1 MDNQFHALDI
11 LKFFIKHYKPISL
24 ITIIGAIVSIIV
36 SLLIEPEYQ
45 STAIIFP
52 ASNTSVSKELLTDI
66 SRSNKN
72 ILQFGEDEEAE
83 QVLQILQSNKI
94 KSFLVKKYKLKEHY
108 KLEDAAYP
116 QTALS
121 RMLAKNISFDRTRYQ
136 SIKISV
142 LDKDKNMAAA
152 MVTDILQLLDT
163 VYNQIQKK
171 RALGALQIVEKEFK
185 RKDILKKKLQDS
197 LDKIRLLGI
206 YDYDAQSK
214 AYSAAL
220 ANALEK
226 GNSSA
231 QKKIKNDIEVLQ
243 KYGGAFTDI
252 TSRLQNLNEQ
262 LGLLEAK
269 LTEARVDYE
278 QNLSHKFI
286 VNPPFVPEKKAK
298 PVRWLIVLLS
308 TAGSFILAIFLLIFW
323 EQWNRIKDTL

>member
-24 ITIIGAIVSIIV
+24 ITIFGAIVSIIV

-94 KSFLVKKYKLKEHY
+94 KTFLVKKYKLIEHY
-108 KLEDAAYP
+108 ELQDAAYP

-136 SIKISV
+136 SIEISV
-142 LDKDKNMAAA
+142 LDKDKKMAAA

-171 RALGALQIVEKEFK
+171 RALGALQIVEKEYK
-185 RKDILKKKLQDS
+185 RMDILKKTLQDS
-197 LDKIRLLGI
+197 LNKIRLLGV
-206 YDYDAQSK
+206 YDYEAQSK
-214 AYSAAL
+214 AYSVAM
-220 ANALEK
+220 ANAIER
-226 GNSSA
+226 GNISV
-231 QKKIKNDIEVLQ
+231 QKKIKSDIEILQ
-243 KYGGAFTDI
+243 KFGGAFTDI
-252 TSRLQNLNEQ
+252 TGRLQNINEQ
-262 LGLLEAK
+262 MGLLEAK
-269 LTEARVDYE
+269 LSEARVDYE

-308 TAGSFILAIFLLIFW
+308 TAGSFIVATFLLIFW
-323 EQWNRIKDTL
+323 EQWNQIKDTL

>member
-1 MDNQFHALDI
+1 MDNQYHALDI
-11 LKFFIKHYKPISL
+11 LKFLIKYYKPISL

-36 SLLIEPEYQ
+36 SLLIEPEFQ

-94 KSFLVKKYKLKEHY
+94 KSFLVKKYNLIKHY

-121 RMLAKNISFDRTRYQ
+121 QMLAKNVSFDRTRYQ

-152 MVTDILQLLDT
+152 MVTDILQMLDT

-185 RKDILKKKLQDS
+185 RMDILKKTLQDS
-197 LDKIRLLGI
+197 LNKIRLLGI

-214 AYSAAL
+214 AYSAAM
-220 ANALEK
+220 ANALER
-226 GNSSA
+226 GNISA
-231 QKKIKNDIEVLQ
+231 QKKIKSDIEVLQ
-243 KYGGAFTDI
+243 KYGGSFTDI
-252 TSRLQNLNEQ
+252 TGRLQNLNEQ
-262 LGLLEAK
+262 IGLLEAK
-269 LTEARVDYE
+269 LSEARVDYE
-278 QNLSHKFI
+278 QNLSHKFV
-286 VNPPFVPEKKAK
+286 VNPPFVPEKRAK

-323 EQWNRIKDTL
+323 EQWKKIKDTL